1 MEHPK
6 NLYRTWIEI
15 DTHKLRQNISEFLTL
30 LKPGTEFMAVVKS
43 NAYGHGI
50 VDMTK
55 AISSL
60 FPQSRKHTLWFG
72 VDSIVEAVRLRKE
85 GIREPMLV
93 LGYTLPARLKEAS
106 SRKVSITVSS
116 FDSLERAGSLKKPI
130 SIHLKFDTGMHRQG
144 FFKEDIPEILN
155 SMKHLPNIKLE
166 GVYTHFAMAK
176 DPKRPAFTKK
186 QYAEFLEIA
195 RILRE
200 SYPNIIAH
208 SSASGA
214 SLLFPKTR
222 PDMVRIGIGLYGYYP
237 SSEAGSAM
245 KKKMKLQPILSWRS
259 QISEIKKIPKG
270 DSVGYDRTQTVKRP
284 STIAVVPIGYWHGYD
299 RGLSSKGCVLVRGRL
314 AKVLGRVSMDMITI
328 DVTGIPR
335 TSVGDTVT
343 IIGKDE
349 ARTVTA
355 DDIGAM
361 IGTSSYEVLTRINPL
376 IHKEY

>member
-1 MEHPK
+1 MGSPK

-15 DTHKLRQNISEFLTL
+15 DRHKLRQNISEFLTL
-30 LKPGTEFMAVVKS
+30 LKSGTEFMAVVKS

-55 AISSL
+55 AISTL
-60 FPQSRKHTLWFG
+60 FLKSRKHGLWFG

-93 LGYTLPARLKEAS
+93 LGYTLPLRMKEAS
-106 SRKVSITVSS
+106 SRGISITISS
-116 FDSLERAGSLKKPI
+116 FDSLERVAGLKKPI

-144 FFKEDIPEILN
+144 FFKEDISEILDIL
-155 SMKHLPNIKLE
+155 KHSPNIKLE

-176 DPKRPAFTKK
+176 DPKRPTFTKQQHTK
-186 QYAEFLEIA
+186 FSEITKV
-195 RILRE
+195 LRRL
-200 SYPNIIAH
+200 YPNIIVH

-214 SLLFPKTR
+214 SLLFPKMR

-237 SSEAGSAM
+237 SSEARLAM
-245 KKKMKLQPILSWRS
+245 EKKVKLHPILSWRS

-270 DSVGYDRTQTVKRP
+270 DSIGYDRTETVKR
-284 STIAVVPIGYWHGYD
+284 SSAIAVVPIGYWHGYD
-299 RGLSSKGCVLVRGRL
+299 RGLSSKGRVLVRGRI
-314 AKVLGRVSMDMITI
+314 ARVLGRVSMDMITI
-328 DVTGIPR
+328 DVTGIPDVE
-335 TSVGDTVT
+335 VGDTVT
-343 IIGKDE
+343 IIGKDG
-349 ARTVTA
+349 ANAVTA